1 MQRKLL
7 GRVTL
12 GQCTMYNNRVSTL
25 FFVTD
30 TGKTGLWVEQAQP
43 PDTGVCTICAAAL
56 QPAARQQHVSTREL
70 LLSATWGCSWPP
82 QHSNLMLTDS
92 RQQRLSAPQ

>member
-12 GQCTMYNNRVSTL
+12 GQCMVCNNRVSTL
-25 FFVTD
+25 FCVTD

-56 QPAARQQHVSTREL
+56 QPPARQQHVSTREL
-70 LLSATWGCSWPP
+70 LLQCSLGLFLATSA
-82 QHSNLMLTDS
+82 
-92 RQQRLSAPQ
+92 QQFDAH